1 MFSKLI
7 QLILVTTSI
16 SPVLLTFW
24 FKEFSSSWR
33 WTSGLPCLIIAILLL
48 VVLKF
53 IIETAKR
60 KLEIIPIY
68 ISEISNADKESLIFI
83 FTYLIPLLEIDSKMI
98 FFLLILFFIII
109 FTTNI
114 HHFNPLL
121 GLLGYHQYEVKLKE
135 GTTFIL
141 ITKKT
146 LINVKQVKSVVQLT
160 DYILLEKEEER

>member
-16 SPVLLTFW
+16 SPVLLTLW
-24 FKEFSSSWR
+24 FKEFSASGM
-33 WTSGLPCLIIAILLL
+33 WTSGLSWLIIAILLL

-60 KLEIIPIY
+60 KLEIVPIY

-83 FTYLIPLLEIDSKMI
+83 FTYLIPLLEIDSEMI

-114 HHFNPLL
+114 YHFNPLL

>member
-1 MFSKLI
+1 MFSKFI

-24 FKEFSSSWR
+24 FKKFSSSWR

-114 HHFNPLL
+114 YHFNPLL

>member
-1 MFSKLI
+1 M
-7 QLILVTTSI
+7 TTSI
-16 SPVLLTFW
+16 SPVLLIFF

-33 WTSGLPCLIIAILLL
+33 WTSGLPYLIIAILLL

-83 FTYLIPLLEIDSKMI
+83 FTYFIPLLEIDSKMI

-114 HHFNPLL
+114 YFNPLL
-121 GLLGYHQYEVKLKE
+121 GLLGYRQYKVKLKE

-160 DYILLEKEEER
+160 DYILLEKEEERRY

>member
-16 SPVLLTFW
+16 SPVLFTLW
-24 FKEFSSSWR
+24 FKEFSASGM
-33 WTSGLPCLIIAILLL
+33 WTSGLSWLIIAILLL

-60 KLEIIPIY
+60 KLEIVPIY

-114 HHFNPLL
+114 YHFNPLL